1 MTFND
6 LLHRHSERQPAKN
19 AVRTTERSITYAELD
34 DSVSCVAGHLLDRGL
49 RRGDRIAIYRSNS
62 IETVQLLLAV
72 LRAGL
77 IAVPVN
83 IRLKP
88 PEIAYIL
95 EHSEARVCFTEPEL
109 ARGQLEGYP
118 EWVSELPSLTSRS
131 TSLPEIDPDQP
142 AVILYTSGTTARP
155 KGVTHSHRT
164 MLEGVRLMTPDPIG
178 PDDIVLTITQA
189 AHASG
194 LYCGV
199 LAPLLQGATTVLLTQ
214 FDPAAALDAIERF
227 GCTYTTALPAM
238 LLSMV
243 EEQVSRPRTVSTL
256 LKIVAGGDTVPLSLQ
271 RRAREVF
278 GVDIREVYG
287 MTESVPLTLNP
298 CGKVRAGSIG
308 PTVPNISIR
317 VVDLRGCDVE
327 PGQVGEIV
335 VRSPASCLGYWEDPE
350 ATASLF
356 DGGWLHT
363 GDLASRDADGY
374 YWFKGRLKQL
384 IIRGGSNISPQE
396 VEEALYLH
404 PAVLEAGVIG
414 SPDPIFGEVPVAFVA
429 LREGNDLTEAEL
441 IAHTRRLI
449 ADFKSPERIVFVD
462 KLAKGLT
469 GKVDRRLL
477 RDMLIA
483 EPNLVEKRVEAGV

>member
-1 MTFND
+1 MTFD
-6 LLHRHSERQPAKN
+6 GLLHLHAERQPAKN
-19 AVRTTERSITYAELD
+19 AVRTFERSITYAELD
-34 DSVSCVAGHLLDRGL
+34 HSVSGIAGHLLDMGL
-49 RRGDRIAIYRSNS
+49 RSGDRVAIYRANS
-62 IETVQLLLAV
+62 VETVQLLLAV

-88 PEIAYIL
+88 PEVAYIL
-95 EHSEARVCFTEPEL
+95 EHSEARVCFTEPQL
-109 ARGQLEGYP
+109 ARVQTEGDCKF
-118 EWVSELPSLTSRS
+118 VSELPPVTSRS
-131 TSLPEIDPDQP
+131 ASLPEIDPDQP

-155 KGVTHSHRT
+155 KGVTHTHRS
-164 MLEGVRLMTPDPIG
+164 LLAGVRLMTPDPIG
-178 PDDIVLTITQA
+178 PDDIVLTITQV

-194 LYCGV
+194 LYGGV
-199 LAPLLQGATTVLLTQ
+199 LAPLLAGATTVLLRQ

-243 EEQVSRPRTVSTL
+243 EEQVCRPRTVSKMR
-256 LKIVAGGDTVPLSLQ
+256 KIVAGGDTVPILLHQ
-271 RRAREVF
+271 RAREVF
-278 GVDIREVYG
+278 GIDIREVYG

-298 CGKVRAGSIG
+298 CAKVRPGSIG
-308 PTVPNISIR
+308 PAVLDTSIR
-317 VVDLRGCDVE
+317 VVDSRGCDVE
-327 PGQVGEIV
+327 LGEVGEIV
-335 VRSPASCLGYWEDPE
+335 VRSPASCLGYWNDPV

-363 GDLASRDADGY
+363 GDLASCDADGY

-396 VEEALYLH
+396 VEEVLYQH

-414 SPDPIFGEVPVAFVA
+414 SPDADCGEVPVAFVV
-429 LREGNDLTEAEL
+429 LREGHDLTEAEL
-441 IAHTRRLI
+441 IVHTRRLI
-449 ADFKSPERIVFVD
+449 ADFKTPERIFFAG
-462 KLAKGLT
+462 KLPTGLT

-483 EPNLVEKRVEAGV
+483 EPNLMEKHVEAGV

>member
-1 MTFND
+1 MTWDDF
-6 LLHRHSERQPAKN
+6 LHPHSERQPAKN
-19 AVRTTERSITYAELD
+19 AVRTAEGSITYAELAG
-34 DSVSCVAGHLLDRGL
+34 SVSCLAGHLLDRGL
-49 RRGDRIAIYRSNS
+49 RRGDRVAIYRSNS

-77 IAVPVN
+77 IAVPAN

-88 PEIAYIL
+88 PEIDYIL
-95 EHSEARVCFTEPEL
+95 KHSEARVCFTEPRL
-109 ARGQLEGYP
+109 ARAQLEGDP
-118 EWVSELPSLTSRS
+118 RWVSELPSVTSPSR
-131 TSLPEIDPDQP
+131 SLPEVDPDQP

-164 MLEGVRLMTPDPIG
+164 MLEGVRLLTTDSIG

-199 LAPLLQGATTVLLTQ
+199 LAPLLRGATTVLLRQ

-227 GCTYTTALPAM
+227 RCTYTAVLPAM
-238 LLSMV
+238 LSLMV
-243 EEQVSRPRTVSTL
+243 EEQVRRPRTVSTL
-256 LKIVAGGDTVPLSLQ
+256 RRIMAGGDTVPVSLQ
-271 RRAREVF
+271 QHAREVF
-278 GVDIREVYG
+278 GPDIQEVYG

-298 CGKVRAGSIG
+298 YGKVRAGSIG
-308 PTVPNISIR
+308 PAVPGISIG
-317 VVDLRGCDVE
+317 VVDSFGHDVKL
-327 PGQVGEIV
+327 GQIGEIV
-335 VRSPASCLGYWEDPE
+335 VRSPANCVGYWNDAE

-363 GDLASRDADGY
+363 GDLASCDADGY

-414 SPDPIFGEVPVAFVA
+414 SPDPIRGEVPVAFVV
-429 LREGNDLTEAEL
+429 LREGNDLTGAEL
-441 IAHTRRLI
+441 IAHTRRVL
-449 ADFKSPERIVFVD
+449 ADYKTPERIVFVD

-469 GKVDRRLL
+469 GKVDRRFL

-483 EPNLVEKRVEAGV
+483 ETNLVKKHLEAGV